1 MVCNAPILAGNSSA
15 RVGENAHAR
24 ALTLELFSGIR
35 ASGCDDGRQL
45 NVILKRKKNQTMDN
59 RGKSPKTYKRFV

>member
-35 ASGCDDGRQL
+35 ASGSDDGRQL
-45 NVILKRKKNQTMDN
+45 NEFLKGKKSNDGQQGEITEN
-59 RGKSPKTYKRFV
+59 I